1 MRIDAMRSIQL
12 NNAVRD
18 ALRRLVER
26 YGPDLVGD
34 RVRLAGLLRDECPEH
49 RREVNLLLD
58 ALDEHVVDTLRS
70 PSQVLLLV
78 TIPNCARRLHEARG
92 TEATAAQWAVES
104 WAHALGLLDSL
115 GKPTGD
121 PTGDSPGETHE
132 GERAACTDNA
142 AKGDQLRARA
152 LGGLRNRAPWIAA
165 SALSVLATYLG
176 WQVMRQGSVPV
187 RDPTT
192 IGQRPPTTPPSAP
205 HEGPPP
211 VAREAAVEP
220 RLIGSWRTHF
230 TNQHGRWTFVFTP
243 QPDGRYRTTT
253 SGPFP
258 WPDDVGTIE
267 ARDGRWQARKGNG
280 EREGGTYE
288 FRNERT
294 VVFKGHGP
302 AVTWERI
309 E

>member
-1 MRIDAMRSIQL
+1 MSAIQL
-12 NNAVRD
+12 NNTVRE
-18 ALRRLVER
+18 ALRRLVEQ
-26 YGPDLVGD
+26 YGPELVRD
-34 RVRLAGLLRDECPEH
+34 RARLAGLLRDECAEH
-49 RREVNLLLD
+49 KREVNLLLD
-58 ALDEHVVDTLRS
+58 ALDEHVVETLRS

-78 TIPNCARRLHEARG
+78 TIPSCARRLHEARG

-104 WAHALGLLDSL
+104 WAHALGLLGEA
-115 GKPTGD
+115 GKPNDVPADESTAG
-121 PTGDSPGETHE
+121 SRES
-132 GERAACTDNA
+132 ERAARGDDLR
-142 AKGDQLRARA
+142 KGDQVRGRA
-152 LGGLRNRAPWIAA
+152 LRVLGNRAPWIVAGV
-165 SALSVLATYLG
+165 LLVLATYLG
-176 WQVMRQGSVPV
+176 WQAMRQGPVPV
-187 RDPTT
+187 HNPTT
-192 IGQRPPTTPPSAP
+192 VGQPPPAAPPSAP
-205 HEGPPP
+205 PEASPP
-211 VAREAAVEP
+211 VVQQGAVDP
-220 RLIGSWRTHF
+220 RLMGSWRTHF

-243 QPDGRYRTTT
+243 QLDGRYRTTT